1 MNKKEILEIRRQFT
15 PKNCAITRICGC
27 YVDHEKNKKM
37 ESKEAFLSLPEEE
50 AFKYFDIF
58 KKTLSGTVGKNMLN
72 MEFPLDAEMPGG
84 TQEFLLKLRNSKLED
99 DMLLEEFYDK
109 VIATYEYGE
118 NYYIILIHAMY
129 DIPGKSSDDLEMF
142 DASDEVYEYLHMSLC
157 PVSLSKAGLC
167 YNAEDNRIQDRIRD
181 WIVDMPDKGFLFP
194 AFNDRSTDLH
204 SVLYYTKKSED
215 LQPEMISQLLGA
227 QRPMSADTQKETFQM
242 IIEDTLG
249 EEGDYETVRN
259 IHETLNDLIEEH
271 KEEPEPLKLDKTDVK
286 KIFEQSGVPAEKME
300 NFDRNYEENAGEKTS
315 LLASNIAETRKF
327 NIETPD
333 IIIKVNPDRAD
344 LVETRIIDGRQCLVI
359 PVDDHIE
366 VNGINV
372 RTMKWNGAGQQ
383 REDAENS
390 IDEDGGVPFDED

>member
-1 MNKKEILEIRRQFT
+1 MMNKKEILEIRKQFT
-15 PKNCAITRICGC
+15 PANCAITRICGC
-27 YVDHEKNKKM
+27 YVDHEKNKKL
-37 ESKEAFLSLPEEE
+37 ESKDAFLSLPEEE

-72 MEFPLDAEMPGG
+72 MEFPIDAEMLGG

-109 VIATYEYGE
+109 VIATYEYAE

-129 DIPGKSSDDLEMF
+129 DIPGKTSDDLEMF
-142 DASDEVYEYLHMSLC
+142 DASDEVYEYLLMSIC

-167 YNAEDNRIQDRIRD
+167 YNAEDNRIEDRIRD

-204 SVLYYTKKSED
+204 SMLYYTKKSSD
-215 LQPEMISQLLGA
+215 LQPEMIDQLLGA
-227 QRPMSADTQKETFQM
+227 KMPMSADDQKESFQM

-271 KEEPEPLKLDKTDVK
+271 KEEPEPLALDMTEMK
-286 KIFEQSGVPAEKME
+286 KVFEQSGVDAEKME
-300 NFDRNYEENAGEKTS
+300 NFERNFEENAGEKAT
-315 LLASNIAETRKF
+315 LLASNITETKKF

-333 IIIKVNPDRAD
+333 VVIKVNPDRAD

-372 RTMKWNGAGQQ
+372 RTISRKSSPAG
-383 REDAENS
+383 EDVSGLTE
-390 IDEDGGVPFDED
+390 EY

>member
-1 MNKKEILEIRRQFT
+1 MNKKEILEIRKQFT
-15 PKNCAITRICGC
+15 PANCAITRICGC
-27 YVDHEKNKKM
+27 YVDHEKTKKM
-37 ESKEAFLSLPEEE
+37 ESKDAFLSLPEEE

-72 MEFPLDAEMPGG
+72 LEFPLDAEMPGG
-84 TQEFLLKLRNSKLED
+84 AQEFLLKLRDSKLED

-109 VIATYEYGE
+109 VIATYEYAE

-129 DIPGKSSDDLEMF
+129 DIPGKSTDGMEMF
-142 DASDEVYEYLHMSLC
+142 DASDEVYEYLLASIC
-157 PVSLSKAGLC
+157 PVSLSKAGLS

-181 WIVDMPDKGFLFP
+181 WIVDVPAKGFLFP

-215 LQPEMISQLLGA
+215 LQPEMIDQLLGA
-227 QRPMSADTQKETFQM
+227 KMPMSADTQKETFQM

-249 EEGDYETVRN
+249 EDGDYETVRN
-259 IHETLNDLIEEH
+259 IHETLNELIEEH
-271 KEEPEPLKLDKTDVK
+271 KEEPEPLSLDKTEVK
-286 KIFEQSGVPAEKME
+286 KIFEKSGVDAEKME
-300 NFDRNYEENAGEKTS
+300 HFDQNFETNAGEKAS
-315 LLASNIAETRKF
+315 LLATNIAETRKF

-333 IIIKVNPDRAD
+333 VIIKVNPERAD

-372 RTMKWNGAGQQ
+372 KTIRQPRQ
-383 REDAENS
+383 EQAEEETY
-390 IDEDGGVPFDED
+390 IHL

>member
-1 MNKKEILEIRRQFT
+1 MNKKEILEIRKQFT
-15 PKNCAITRICGC
+15 PANCAITRICGC
-27 YVDHEKNKKM
+27 YVDHEKNKKL
-37 ESKEAFLSLPEEE
+37 ESKDAFLSLPEEE

-72 MEFPLDAEMPGG
+72 MEFPIDAEMPGG

-109 VIATYEYGE
+109 VIATYEYAE

-129 DIPGKSSDDLEMF
+129 DIPGKTSDDLEMF
-142 DASDEVYEYLHMSLC
+142 DASDEVYEYLLMSIC

-167 YNAEDNRIQDRIRD
+167 YNAEDNRIEDRIRD

-204 SVLYYTKKSED
+204 SMLYYTKKSSD
-215 LQPEMISQLLGA
+215 LQPELIDQLLGA
-227 QRPMSADTQKETFQM
+227 KMPMSADDQKESFQM
-242 IIEDTLG
+242 IIEGTLG
-249 EEGDYETVRN
+249 EDGDYETVRN

-271 KEEPEPLKLDKTDVK
+271 KEEPEPLALDKTEMK
-286 KIFEQSGVPAEKME
+286 KVFEQSGVDAEKME
-300 NFDRNYEENAGEKTS
+300 NFDRNFEENAGEKAT
-315 LLASNIAETRKF
+315 LLASNITETKKF

-333 IIIKVNPDRAD
+333 VVIKVNPDRAD
-344 LVETRIIDGRQCLVI
+344 LIETRIIDGRQCLVI

-372 RTMKWNGAGQQ
+372 RTISRKSNPAV
-383 REDAENS
+383 EDVSGLTE
-390 IDEDGGVPFDED
+390 EY

>member
-15 PKNCAITRICGC
+15 PANCAITRICGC
-27 YVDHEKNKKM
+27 YVDHEKNKKL
-37 ESKEAFLSLPEEE
+37 ESKDAFLSLPEEE
-50 AFKYFDIF
+50 TFKYFDIF

-72 MEFPLDAEMPGG
+72 MEFPLEAEMPGG
-84 TQEFLLKLRNSKLED
+84 TQEFLLKLRDSKLED

-129 DIPGKSSDDLEMF
+129 DIPGRSTDDLEMF
-142 DASDEVYEYLHMSLC
+142 DASDEVFEYLLMSIC

-167 YNAEDNRIQDRIRD
+167 YNAQDNRIEDRVRD

-204 SVLYYTKKSED
+204 SMLYYTKKSSD
-215 LQPEMISQLLGA
+215 LQPEMIDQLLGA
-227 QRPMSADTQKETFQM
+227 KMPMSADDQKETFQM

-249 EEGDYETVRN
+249 DDGDYETVRN

-271 KEEPEPLKLDKTDVK
+271 KEEPEPLALDKTEMK
-286 KIFEQSGVPAEKME
+286 KIFEQSGVDAEKME
-300 NFDRNYEENAGEKTS
+300 NFDRNFEENAGEKAS
-315 LLASNIAETRKF
+315 LLATNIAETRKF

-333 IIIKVNPDRAD
+333 IVIKVNPDRAD
-344 LVETRIIDGRQCLVI
+344 LVETRVIDGRQCLVI

-372 RTMKWNGAGQQ
+372 RTIRRNDSSGSA
-383 REDAENS
+383 D
-390 IDEDGGVPFDED
+390 IDGFTEE

>member
-1 MNKKEILEIRRQFT
+1 MNKKEVLEIRKQFT
-15 PKNCAITRICGC
+15 PRNCAITRICGC
-27 YVDHEKNKKM
+27 YVDHEKNKKL
-37 ESKEAFLSLPEEE
+37 ESKDAFLSLPEEE

-58 KKTLSGTVGKNMLN
+58 KKTLSGTIGKNMLN

-84 TQEFLLKLRNSKLED
+84 TQEFLLKLRNSRLED

-129 DIPGKSSDDLEMF
+129 DIPGKSTDDLEMF
-142 DASDEVYEYLHMSLC
+142 DASEDVYEYLLMSIC

-167 YNAEDNRIQDRIRD
+167 YNAEDNRIEDRVRD

-194 AFNDRSTDLH
+194 AFNDRNTDLH

-215 LQPEMISQLLGA
+215 LQPELIEQLLGA
-227 QRPMSADTQKETFQM
+227 QMPMSADTQKETFQM

-249 EEGDYETVRN
+249 EDGDYETVRN

-271 KEEPEPLKLDKTDVK
+271 KEEPEPLKLDKRDVK
-286 KIFEQSGVPAEKME
+286 KIFEQSGVSAEKME

-372 RTMKWNGAGQQ
+372 RTMKWD
-383 REDAENS
+383 RAET
-390 IDEDGGVPFDED
+390 EEE

>member
-1 MNKKEILEIRRQFT
+1 MMNKKEILEIRKQFT
-15 PKNCAITRICGC
+15 PANCAITRICGC
-27 YVDHEKNKKM
+27 YVDHEKNKKL
-37 ESKEAFLSLPEEE
+37 ESKDAFLSLPEEE

-72 MEFPLDAEMPGG
+72 MEFPIDAEMPGG

-109 VIATYEYGE
+109 VIATYEYAE

-129 DIPGKSSDDLEMF
+129 DIPGKTSDDLEMF
-142 DASDEVYEYLHMSLC
+142 DASDEVYEYLLMSIC

-167 YNAEDNRIQDRIRD
+167 YNAEDNRIEDRIRD

-204 SVLYYTKKSED
+204 SMLYYTKKSSD
-215 LQPEMISQLLGA
+215 LQPEMIDQLLGA
-227 QRPMSADTQKETFQM
+227 KMPMSADDQKESFQM

-271 KEEPEPLKLDKTDVK
+271 KEEPEPLALDMTEMK
-286 KIFEQSGVPAEKME
+286 KVFEQSGVDAEKME
-300 NFDRNYEENAGEKTS
+300 NFERNFEENAGEKAT
-315 LLASNIAETRKF
+315 LLASNITETKKF

-333 IIIKVNPDRAD
+333 VVIKVNPDRAD
-344 LVETRIIDGRQCLVI
+344 LIETRIIDGRQCLVI

-372 RTMKWNGAGQQ
+372 RTISRKSSPAG
-383 REDAENS
+383 EDVSGLTE
-390 IDEDGGVPFDED
+390 EY

>member
-1 MNKKEILEIRRQFT
+1 MNKKEILEIRKQFT
-15 PKNCAITRICGC
+15 PANCAITRICGC
-27 YVDHEKNKKM
+27 YVDHEKTKKM
-37 ESKEAFLSLPEEE
+37 ESKDAFLSLPEEE

-72 MEFPLDAEMPGG
+72 LEFPLDAEMPGG
-84 TQEFLLKLRNSKLED
+84 TQEFLLKLRDSKLED

-109 VIATYEYGE
+109 VIATYEYAE

-129 DIPGKSSDDLEMF
+129 DIPGKSSDGMEMF
-142 DASDEVYEYLHMSLC
+142 DASDEVYEYLLMSIC
-157 PVSLSKAGLC
+157 PVSLSKAGLS

-181 WIVDMPDKGFLFP
+181 WIVDAPAKGFLFP

-215 LQPEMISQLLGA
+215 LQPELIDQLLGA
-227 QRPMSADTQKETFQM
+227 KMPMSADTQKETFQM

-249 EEGDYETVRN
+249 EDGDYETVRN
-259 IHETLNDLIEEH
+259 IHETLNELIEEH
-271 KEEPEPLKLDKTDVK
+271 KEEPEPLALDKTEVK
-286 KIFEQSGVPAEKME
+286 KIFEKSGVDAEKME
-300 NFDRNYEENAGEKTS
+300 NFDQNFETNAGEKAS

-333 IIIKVNPDRAD
+333 VIIKVNPERAD

-372 RTMKWNGAGQQ
+372 KTIRQPRQ
-383 REDAENS
+383 EQAE
-390 IDEDGGVPFDED
+390 E

>member
-1 MNKKEILEIRRQFT
+1 MMNKKEILEIRKQFT
-15 PKNCAITRICGC
+15 PANCAITRICGC
-27 YVDHEKNKKM
+27 YVDHEKNKKL
-37 ESKEAFLSLPEEE
+37 ESKDAFLSLPEEE

-72 MEFPLDAEMPGG
+72 MEFPIDAEMPGG

-109 VIATYEYGE
+109 VIATYEYAE

-129 DIPGKSSDDLEMF
+129 DIPGKTSDDLEMF
-142 DASDEVYEYLHMSLC
+142 DASDEVYEYLLMSIC

-167 YNAEDNRIQDRIRD
+167 YNAEDNRIEDRIRD

-204 SVLYYTKKSED
+204 SMLYYTKKSSD
-215 LQPEMISQLLGA
+215 LQPEMIDQLLGA
-227 QRPMSADTQKETFQM
+227 KMPMSADDQKESFQM

-271 KEEPEPLKLDKTDVK
+271 KEEPEPLALDMTEMK
-286 KIFEQSGVPAEKME
+286 KVFEQSGVDAEKME
-300 NFDRNYEENAGEKTS
+300 NFERNFEENAGEKAT
-315 LLASNIAETRKF
+315 LLASNITETKKF

-333 IIIKVNPDRAD
+333 VVIKVNPDRAD

-372 RTMKWNGAGQQ
+372 RTISRKSSRQAKTYP
-383 REDAENS
+383 A
-390 IDEDGGVPFDED
+390 

>member
-1 MNKKEILEIRRQFT
+1 MNKKEILEIRKQFT
-15 PKNCAITRICGC
+15 PANCAITRICGC
-27 YVDHEKNKKM
+27 YVDHEKNKKL
-37 ESKEAFLSLPEEE
+37 ESKDTFLSLPEEE

-109 VIATYEYGE
+109 VIATYEYAE

-129 DIPGKSSDDLEMF
+129 DIPGKGSDDLEMF
-142 DASDEVYEYLHMSLC
+142 DASDEVYEYLLMSIC

-167 YNAEDNRIQDRIRD
+167 YNAEDNRIEDRIRD

-204 SVLYYTKKSED
+204 SVLYYTKKSSD
-215 LQPEMISQLLGA
+215 LQPEMIDQLLGA
-227 QRPMSADTQKETFQM
+227 KMPMSADDQKETFQM

-249 EEGDYETVRN
+249 EDGDYETVRN

-271 KEEPEPLKLDKTDVK
+271 KEEPEPLALDKIEMRKV
-286 KIFEQSGVPAEKME
+286 FEQSGVDTEKME
-300 NFDRNYEENAGEKTS
+300 NFDRNFEENAGEKAT
-315 LLASNIAETRKF
+315 LLASNIAETKKF

-333 IIIKVNPDRAD
+333 VVIKVNPDRAD
-344 LVETRIIDGRQCLVI
+344 LIETRIIDGRQCLVI

-372 RTMKWNGAGQQ
+372 RTMKRQDNSD
-383 REDAENS
+383 REEMS
-390 IDEDGGVPFDED
+390 ELTEE

>member
-1 MNKKEILEIRRQFT
+1 MMNKKEILEIRKQFT
-15 PKNCAITRICGC
+15 PANCAITRICGC
-27 YVDHEKNKKM
+27 YVDHEKNKKL
-37 ESKEAFLSLPEEE
+37 ESKDAFLSLPEEE

-72 MEFPLDAEMPGG
+72 MEFPIDAEMPGG

-109 VIATYEYGE
+109 VIATYEYAE

-129 DIPGKSSDDLEMF
+129 DVPGKTSDDLEMF
-142 DASDEVYEYLHMSLC
+142 DASDEVYEYLLMSIC

-167 YNAEDNRIQDRIRD
+167 YNAEDNRIEDRIRD

-204 SVLYYTKKSED
+204 SMLYYTKKSSD
-215 LQPEMISQLLGA
+215 LQPEMIDQLLGA
-227 QRPMSADTQKETFQM
+227 KTPMSADDQKESFQM

-271 KEEPEPLKLDKTDVK
+271 KEEPEPLALDMTEMK
-286 KIFEQSGVPAEKME
+286 KVFEQSGVDAEKME
-300 NFDRNYEENAGEKTS
+300 NFERNFEENAGEKAT
-315 LLASNIAETRKF
+315 LLASNITETKKF

-333 IIIKVNPDRAD
+333 VVIKVNPDRAD

-372 RTMKWNGAGQQ
+372 RTISRKSSLAGGDVSGLT
-383 REDAENS
+383 EEY
-390 IDEDGGVPFDED
+390 

>member
-1 MNKKEILEIRRQFT
+1 MNKKEILEIRKQFT
-15 PKNCAITRICGC
+15 PANCAITRICGC
-27 YVDHEKNKKM
+27 YVDHEKTKKM
-37 ESKEAFLSLPEEE
+37 ESKDAFLSLPEEE

-72 MEFPLDAEMPGG
+72 LEFPLDAEMPGG
-84 TQEFLLKLRNSKLED
+84 TQEFLLKLRDSKLED

-109 VIATYEYGE
+109 VIATYEYAE

-129 DIPGKSSDDLEMF
+129 DIPGKSTDGMEMF
-142 DASDEVYEYLHMSLC
+142 DASDEVYEYLLASIC
-157 PVSLSKAGLC
+157 PVSLSKAGLS

-181 WIVDMPDKGFLFP
+181 WIVDVPAKGFLFP

-215 LQPEMISQLLGA
+215 LQPEMIDQLLGA
-227 QRPMSADTQKETFQM
+227 KMPMSADTQKETFQM

-249 EEGDYETVRN
+249 EDGDYETVRN
-259 IHETLNDLIEEH
+259 IHETLNELIEEH
-271 KEEPEPLKLDKTDVK
+271 KEEPEPLSLDKTEVK
-286 KIFEQSGVPAEKME
+286 KIFEKSGVDAEKME
-300 NFDRNYEENAGEKTS
+300 HFDQNFETNAGEKAS
-315 LLASNIAETRKF
+315 LLATNIAETRKF

-333 IIIKVNPDRAD
+333 VIIKVNPERAD

-372 RTMKWNGAGQQ
+372 KTIRQPRQ
-383 REDAENS
+383 EQAEEETY
-390 IDEDGGVPFDED
+390 IHL

>member
-1 MNKKEILEIRRQFT
+1 MNKKEILEIRKQFT
-15 PKNCAITRICGC
+15 PANCAITRICGC
-27 YVDHEKNKKM
+27 YVDHEKNKKL
-37 ESKEAFLSLPEEE
+37 ESKDAFLSLPEEE

-72 MEFPLDAEMPGG
+72 MEFPIDAEMPGG

-109 VIATYEYGE
+109 VIATYEYAE

-129 DIPGKSSDDLEMF
+129 DVPGKTSDDLEMF
-142 DASDEVYEYLHMSLC
+142 DASDEVYEYLLMSIC

-167 YNAEDNRIQDRIRD
+167 YNAEDNRIEDRIRD

-204 SVLYYTKKSED
+204 SMLYYTKKSSD
-215 LQPEMISQLLGA
+215 LQPEMIDQLLGA
-227 QRPMSADTQKETFQM
+227 KMPMSADDQKESFQM

-271 KEEPEPLKLDKTDVK
+271 KEEPEPLALDMTEMK
-286 KIFEQSGVPAEKME
+286 KVFEQSGVDAEKME
-300 NFDRNYEENAGEKTS
+300 NFERNFEENAGEKAT
-315 LLASNIAETRKF
+315 LLASNITETKKF

-333 IIIKVNPDRAD
+333 VVIKVNPDRAD

-372 RTMKWNGAGQQ
+372 RTISRKSSLAGGDVSGLT
-383 REDAENS
+383 EEY
-390 IDEDGGVPFDED
+390 

>member
-1 MNKKEILEIRRQFT
+1 MNKKEILEIRKQFT
-15 PKNCAITRICGC
+15 PANCAITRICGC
-27 YVDHEKNKKM
+27 YVDHEKNKKL
-37 ESKEAFLSLPEEE
+37 ESKDAFLSLPEEE
-50 AFKYFDIF
+50 AFKYYDIF

-72 MEFPLDAEMPGG
+72 MEFPIDAEMPGG

-109 VIATYEYGE
+109 VIATYEYAE

-129 DIPGKSSDDLEMF
+129 DIPGKTSDDLEMF
-142 DASDEVYEYLHMSLC
+142 DASDEVYEYLLMSIC

-167 YNAEDNRIQDRIRD
+167 YNAEDNRIEDRIRD

-204 SVLYYTKKSED
+204 SMLYYTKKSSD
-215 LQPEMISQLLGA
+215 LQPEMIDQLLGA
-227 QRPMSADTQKETFQM
+227 KMPMSADNQKESFQM

-271 KEEPEPLKLDKTDVK
+271 KEEPEPLALDMTEMK
-286 KIFEQSGVPAEKME
+286 KVFEQSGVDAEKME
-300 NFDRNYEENAGEKTS
+300 NFERNFEENAGEKAT
-315 LLASNIAETRKF
+315 LLASNITETKKF

-333 IIIKVNPDRAD
+333 VVIKVNPDRAD

-372 RTMKWNGAGQQ
+372 RTISRKSSPAG
-383 REDAENS
+383 EDVSGLTE
-390 IDEDGGVPFDED
+390 EY

>member
-1 MNKKEILEIRRQFT
+1 MNKKEVLEIRKQFT
-15 PKNCAITRICGC
+15 PRNCAITRICGC
-27 YVDHEKNKKM
+27 YVDHEKNKKL
-37 ESKEAFLSLPEEE
+37 ESKDAFLSLPEEE

-58 KKTLSGTVGKNMLN
+58 KKTLSGTIGKNMLN

-84 TQEFLLKLRNSKLED
+84 TQEFLLKLRNSRLED

-129 DIPGKSSDDLEMF
+129 DIPGKSTDDLEMF
-142 DASDEVYEYLHMSLC
+142 DASEDVYEYLLMSIC

-167 YNAEDNRIQDRIRD
+167 YNAEDNRIEDRVRD

-194 AFNDRSTDLH
+194 AFNDRNTDLH

-215 LQPEMISQLLGA
+215 LQPELIERLLGA
-227 QRPMSADTQKETFQM
+227 QMPMSADTQKETFQM

-249 EEGDYETVRN
+249 EDGDYETVRN

-286 KIFEQSGVPAEKME
+286 KIFEQSGVSAEKME

-372 RTMKWNGAGQQ
+372 RTMKWD
-383 REDAENS
+383 RAET
-390 IDEDGGVPFDED
+390 EEE

>member
-1 MNKKEILEIRRQFT
+1 MDKKEILEIRKQFT

-37 ESKEAFLSLPEEE
+37 ESKDAFLSLPEEE

-84 TQEFLLKLRNSKLED
+84 TQEFLLKLRNSSLED
-99 DMLLEEFYDK
+99 DMVPEEFYDK
-109 VIATYEYGE
+109 VIATYENGE

-142 DASDEVYEYLHMSLC
+142 DASDEVYEYLLMSIC

-227 QRPMSADTQKETFQM
+227 QMPMSADTQKETFQM

-286 KIFEQSGVPAEKME
+286 KIFEQSGVSAEKME

-372 RTMKWNGAGQQ
+372 RTMKWSGAGQQ
-383 REDAENS
+383 AEGTENGG
-390 IDEDGGVPFDED
+390 DEESGVPFDED